1 MPPKTPKT
9 PKPEETCSHG
19 ECLQLMEKMIENLSK
34 LIKETYEKQME
45 VLQAEIF
52 SLKKEVDIEKMRRK
66 RLEEKTTGLQ
76 DDVKVLNASMNFTLN
91 KLDDH
96 EQEKRSCDII
106 IDNLDDITEVRD
118 ASQHVC
124 QVVNSALMGTIIEK
138 SDIKNT
144 KIIKNKFKKH
154 KMTIITTLSSEA
166 NKRAILSQKKL
177 FRAKNIY
184 VKENLTPQRYQLFK
198 EARSFAAQN
207 NYKYTWTRDGN
218 IYLRK
223 IDNSN
228 VIHVRCSTDLDGL
241 AHTHCE

>member
-52 SLKKEVDIEKMRRK
+52 SLKKEVDIEKTRRK

-124 QVVNSALMGTIIEK
+124 QVVNSTLMGTIIEK

-144 KIIKNKFKKH
+144 KIIKNKFK
-154 KMTIITTLSSEA
+154 MTIITTLSSEA
-166 NKRAILSQKKL
+166 NKEPSSAKKCYSEPKTSTSKKISRRSDISSSKKL
-177 FRAKNIY
+177 DRLRRKTTTNTRGQEMAISTSERSTTPTSFMCAAARIWTGL
-184 VKENLTPQRYQLFK
+184 LTLTLSRPL
-198 EARSFAAQN
+198 
-207 NYKYTWTRDGN
+207 
-218 IYLRK
+218 
-223 IDNSN
+223 
-228 VIHVRCSTDLDGL
+228 
-241 AHTHCE
+241 